1 MKHQMRVAEQEHVGA
16 CSCRACERLRLHE
29 HACIPRKAS
38 PATAEV
44 IENLD
49 FANTL
54 VHYSRCLYHPFRLL
68 SFPNTTKWYDSE
80 RVMPIHNT
88 ESGFAEANLAPR
100 SVVCQYPQETWR
112 LIAS

>member
-1 MKHQMRVAEQEHVGA
+1 MKHQMRVAEQGHVGA

-54 VHYSRCLYHPFRLL
+54 VHYSRCLYRPCRLF
-68 SFPNTTKWYDSE
+68 SSPQHHKMVRINC
-80 RVMPIHNT
+80 VMRLHNT
-88 ESGFAEANLAPR
+88 EFGSAEANPAPR
-100 SVVCQYPQETWR
+100 SAVRQYP
-112 LIAS
+112 